1 MALPGILG
9 NEAKSYIFMN
19 KNKIKD
25 GYGAQK
31 EIYVPGFEFEAAVV
45 VPQNI
50 QTEIAKKDGIT
61 SIYRVATDKSVYL
74 DFGDVFK
81 DKETGET
88 YRVTTKSNIE
98 TPETSS
104 MDIRTCSAEEWVI
117 PDE

>member
-9 NEAKSYIFMN
+9 SKSKTYIFMN
-19 KNKIKD
+19 KIKIKD
-25 GYGAQK
+25 DYGSQK

-61 SIYRVATDKSVYL
+61 SIYQVATDKTVYL

-81 DKETGET
+81 NEETGET

-104 MDIRTCSAEEWVI
+104 MDIRTCRAEEWEI